1 MSYNLQSSFAASPH
15 LCRQQPV
22 ITRGPCTE
30 WHRSGSPA
38 SHRGQPEGQHGSLAG
53 RPEGSGAG
61 VPRRCVTVVVGITVH
76 QAVSMSGVSGLPVSP
91 GEGIRSCIPSF
102 HPTSLQIIRIHLLFR
117 SFSLL
122 PSCAHVL
129 VGNPLSPTGTPR
141 AGGCWGQGREL
152 RLEWGSCSPEA
163 AESDAPEKMPS
174 RVRTGLHP
182 EPTAQ
187 PHQVSAWCLACG

>member
-1 MSYNLQSSFAASPH
+1 M
-15 LCRQQPV
+15 QP
-22 ITRGPCTE
+22 
-30 WHRSGSPA
+30 
-38 SHRGQPEGQHGSLAG
+38 
-53 RPEGSGAG
+53 
-61 VPRRCVTVVVGITVH
+61 
-76 QAVSMSGVSGLPVSP
+76 
-91 GEGIRSCIPSF
+91 
-102 HPTSLQIIRIHLLFR
+102 HPTSANSSRSSQGDPALSGTGAGARPATGGNPARQPGWEAGGLRSWGAQALCYCCGWHHCPSGREHVRCVRAACVTWEGHQVLHSFISPLTSSQSIRLHLLFR